1 MDWEEEDVTQRF
13 ASNLVPRQTP
23 TKQEEELLKSKVEA
37 RRLLMKLNGALDTL
51 RAHML
56 PEIEEDDDEDS
67 SGPEAAIHRQ
77 TKSTF
82 GGRRRRGGE
91 SENYVS
97 RRKHTEAEYDDHR
110 RSPKR
115 PEWNTRFQPTDSP
128 LDYEL
133 PRYKKGFLPA
143 SPSKTLRNG
152 SAKTQRR
159 RNVSTKKTRQWD
171 SRIIATRSALDDI
184 PRYQPKPFRK
194 KRVVSLKDLEH
205 LAALAPTASL
215 KELLDI
221 GKHAIRTQA
230 TRKSQNINTVDAESN
245 SSSYTNDDVDEV
257 DDNLESQNRAIIC
270 SSDSDAAESFE
281 EEYLDEYDEYEMKF
295 DQNDNEKTMKLPES
309 GKSLATVGGGN
320 VNALLKKYGSGMQ
333 DRSRQIRYTKKSA
346 INATG
351 GKKDKKIVKF
361 LPEKSYL
368 EKIEL
373 RLQRGRKLQKLK
385 LTTSNV
391 LNKFQS

>member
-1 MDWEEEDVTQRF
+1 MRPLGLQKFQVALGQYCHSSRRPAKVRIVNRELCAILFTKYLISKPGKPYCLAEYRMDWEEEDVTQRF

-37 RRLLMKLNGALDTL
+37 RRLLMKLNGALDNL
-51 RAHML
+51 RMHML

-91 SENYVS
+91 SENHVS

-133 PRYKKGFLPA
+133 PRHKKGFLPA

-159 RNVSTKKTRQWD
+159 RNVSTKKTMQWD

-184 PRYQPKPFRK
+184 PRYPPKPFRK
-194 KRVVSLKDLEH
+194 KRVVSVKDLEH
-205 LAALAPTASL
+205 LAAHAPTASL
-215 KELLDI
+215 
-221 GKHAIRTQA
+221 
-230 TRKSQNINTVDAESN
+230 
-245 SSSYTNDDVDEV
+245 
-257 DDNLESQNRAIIC
+257 
-270 SSDSDAAESFE
+270 
-281 EEYLDEYDEYEMKF
+281 
-295 DQNDNEKTMKLPES
+295 
-309 GKSLATVGGGN
+309 
-320 VNALLKKYGSGMQ
+320 
-333 DRSRQIRYTKKSA
+333 
-346 INATG
+346 
-351 GKKDKKIVKF
+351 
-361 LPEKSYL
+361 
-368 EKIEL
+368 
-373 RLQRGRKLQKLK
+373 
-385 LTTSNV
+385 
-391 LNKFQS
+391 